1 MKKNL
6 LLCTLA
12 IAVAIAAAVTACL
25 SIPAKTVT
33 FTASNVGTQAMH
45 SVVVHITGNSYP
57 IGDLAPGAST
67 SVVPTPTADTH
78 IELSLNGHP
87 RLTVD
92 CYFSGG
98 YTGSV
103 SANVTADKVVSVENA
118 TVFRA
123 Y

>member
-1 MKKNL
+1 MKKIL

-12 IAVAIAAAVTACL
+12 IAVAIAAAVIVSR

-33 FTASNVGTQAMH
+33 FTASNVGTEAMQ
-45 SVVVHITGNSYP
+45 SVVVHITGHSYP
-57 IGDLAPGAST
+57 IGDLEPGAST
-67 SVVPTPTADTH
+67 SVVLTPKADTH
-78 IELSLNGHP
+78 IELTLTGHP

-98 YTGSV
+98 YTGNV
-103 SANVTADKVVSVENA
+103 SADVTADKVVSVENA
-118 TVFRA
+118 TVFGA